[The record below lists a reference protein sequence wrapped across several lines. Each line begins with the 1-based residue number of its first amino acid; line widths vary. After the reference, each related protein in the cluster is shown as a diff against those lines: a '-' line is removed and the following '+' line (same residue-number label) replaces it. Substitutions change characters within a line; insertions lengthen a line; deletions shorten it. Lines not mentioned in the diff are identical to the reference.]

1 MAERTCIAVDLAKS
15 VFEIAVSPRPG
26 RVSERHRLS
35 RAALPRFFAE
45 RPPCTVL
52 LEACGSAHFW
62 ARQLEQLGHRVVL
75 LPPQHVRRYR
85 PRNKTDRADA
95 KALLEAFRNDEIR
108 PVPVKTPAQQ
118 QLAALHRVRSAWLA
132 TRTARIN
139 TLRGLLREQGFVIP
153 LGARLVVPRALELAG
168 NADSPLSDGLRFAL
182 FELAQEIRDAERRL
196 HDVETRLEALAK
208 HDTLAVRLRT
218 VPGIGLLTATA
229 IAGFVG
235 DLHRFTS
242 GRRFASYL
250 GLTPRERSSGA
261 IRRLG
266 AISKRGDVYLRML
279 LVHGARAVL
288 AAAPNV
294 QQRDRLRTWALD
306 LSARVGHN
314 KATVALA
321 NKLARYAWA
330 VATHERDFEMTPARA
345 A

>member
-1 MAERTCIAVDLAKS
+1 MDKDTTVAVDLAKS

-35 RAALPRFFAE
+35 RGALLPFFAQ
-45 RPPCTVL
+45 RPASTVL

-62 ARQLEQLGHRVVL
+62 AREIGELGHRVVL

-95 KALLEAFRNDEIR
+95 KALLEAFRNEEIH
-108 PVPVKTPAQQ
+108 PVPVKSPAQQ
-118 QLAALHRVRSAWLA
+118 QLVALHRLRSAWLG

-139 TLRGLLREQGFVIP
+139 TLRGLLREQGIVIP
-153 LGARLVVPRALELAG
+153 VGARHVVPRAAELAG
-168 NADSPLSDGLRFAL
+168 DADACLSDSLRFAL
-182 FELAQEIRDAERRL
+182 FELAREIRELEQRL
-196 HDVETRLEALAK
+196 DGLEDRLEALARENA
-208 HDTLAVRLRT
+208 LATRLRS

-229 IAGFVG
+229 LAGFVG
-235 DLHRFTS
+235 DLRRFPS
-242 GRRFASYL
+242 ARHFASYL
-250 GLTPRERSSGA
+250 GLTPRERSSGT

-279 LVHGARAVL
+279 LIHGARAVL
-288 AAAPNV
+288 AAAP
-294 QQRDRLRTWALD
+294 QMKQPDRLRTWALD
-306 LSARVGHN
+306 LASRIGHN

-330 VATHERDFEMTPARA
+330 VATRDRDFAGQA
-345 A
+345 AAA